1 MKFICKADFEINGI
15 LVGKQDDI
23 LEITDAVPN
32 ATETAD
38 DVNGYMYIH
47 NMTTDKIF
55 EATWMDITDDL
66 VVIDY

>member
-32 ATETAD
+32 ATETAE
-38 DVNGYMYIH
+38 DVNGYIYP
-47 NMTTDKIF
+47 
-55 EATWMDITDDL
+55 
-66 VVIDY
+66 